1 VNETPLV
8 DRDGVLQDI
17 GRTERLWA
25 KGGFQEFPIG
35 RIAVENLTLNPDNR
49 RFRADRE
56 AVESELGRTLE
67 LPADE
72 DAIIKLLLD
81 RECRVDVDRVVSK
94 PSPDTGA
101 LVADWSRRGQ
111 ERPLWIEPNGLVR
124 NGNRRLA
131 MIKRELA
138 ATGEERFKY
147 VDVIVLDPHDFD
159 DASLFD
165 MEALEQLTEGLKVR
179 YTDINLLLTL
189 REAADRAG
197 VDWHSPKLIGQAAE
211 RIAYLV
217 GNNPGYA
224 RVQLDAVKC
233 MADYLRLIDRAGHI
247 GQLRGKVEVFRD
259 VGKNM
264 RWAAENDPE
273 RSLEMIEVCFAAVTA
288 GAVYQDIREIRK
300 IADKDP
306 DAFTALA
313 QEIRDVRERAPV
325 EGGEEPA
332 DSEDHD
338 DEDSEEMGAEDT
350 QVANFPRHAVKG
362 VIDLATLMAKARRNA
377 QPERDLRLA
386 ADHLARVSP
395 DQLSRLLEGLG
406 VEHVARARDEVL
418 AWADAVRAAETPPA

>member
-1 VNETPLV
+1 MNDAPLV

-17 GRTERLWA
+17 GRAERLWA
-25 KGGFQEFPIG
+25 KGSFQEFPIG
-35 RIAVENLTLNPDNR
+35 RIAVENLTLNPENR

-56 AVESELGRTLE
+56 ALKSQLGRMLE

-72 DAIIKLLLD
+72 GAIIKLLLD
-81 RECRVDVDRVVSK
+81 RDCRVDVDRVLSK
-94 PSPDTGA
+94 PSPETAA
-101 LVADWSRRGQ
+101 LVDDWSRRGQ

-189 REAADRAG
+189 REAAERAG
-197 VDWHSPKLIGQAAE
+197 VDWHSSKSIGQVAE

-233 MADYLRLIDRAGHI
+233 MGDFLRLIDQTGHY

-264 RWAAENDPE
+264 RWAADNDRE
-273 RSLEMIEVCFAAVTA
+273 RSLEMLEVCFAAVMA
-288 GAVYQDIREIRK
+288 GAGHLDIREIRK

-313 QEIRDVRERAPV
+313 QEIRDVRERTPA
-325 EGGEEPA
+325 ETAEEPPVA
-332 DSEDHD
+332 EDQD
-338 DEDSEEMGAEDT
+338 DEDSEETGAKDT
-350 QVANFPRHAVKG
+350 PVADFPRHAVKG
-362 VIDLATLMAKARRNA
+362 AIDLATLMSKARRNA

-395 DQLSRLLEGLG
+395 DDLSSLLEGVG
-406 VEHVARARDEVL
+406 AEHVARARDEVL
-418 AWADAVRAAETPPA
+418 GWADAVRAAETPTA

>member
-1 VNETPLV
+1 MNDTPLV
-8 DRDGVLQDI
+8 DRDGVLQDV

-25 KGGFQEFPIG
+25 KGEFQEFLIG
-35 RIAVENLTLNPDNR
+35 RIAVENLTLNPENR

-56 AVESELGRTLE
+56 AVESQLGRTLE

-72 DAIIKLLLD
+72 DAIIRLLLD
-81 RECRVDVDRVVSK
+81 RDCRGDVDRVVSK
-94 PSPDTGA
+94 PSPETAA

-111 ERPLWIEPNGLVR
+111 ERPLWIEPSGLVR

-138 ATGEERFKY
+138 ATGEERFRY

-165 MEALEQLTEGLKVR
+165 MEALEQLTEGLKVK

-189 REAADRAG
+189 REAAERAG
-197 VDWHSPKLIGQAAE
+197 VDWHSAKSIGQAAE

-217 GNNPGYA
+217 GNDPRYA
-224 RVQLDAVKC
+224 RVQLDAVKY
-233 MADYLRLIDRAGHI
+233 MGDFLRLINQAGHY

-264 RWAAENDPE
+264 RWAAENDRE
-273 RSLEMIEVCFAAVTA
+273 RSLEMLEVCFAAVMA
-288 GAVYQDIREIRK
+288 GAGHLDIREIRK

-313 QEIRDVRERAPV
+313 QEIRDVRERAPA
-325 EGGEEPA
+325 EAGEEPPA
-332 DSEDHD
+332 SEDPD
-338 DEDSEEMGAEDT
+338 DEDAEETGDRDT
-350 QVANFPRHAVKG
+350 PVTDFPRHAVKG
-362 VIDLATLMAKARRNA
+362 VIDLATLMSKARHNA

-386 ADHLARVSP
+386 ADHLARVSA
-395 DQLSRLLEGLG
+395 DDLSSLLEGVG
-406 VEHVARARDEVL
+406 AEHVARARDEIVG
-418 AWADAVRAAETPPA
+418 WADAVRAAETPPA